1 MRLNKSWLAAAAA
14 MAMATGGC
22 NLVSGSEGSAPAG
35 VTAEAIQGAA
45 QDAEVRR
52 FYEARQWQ
60 PAWDQQRGDQLV
72 ETLRGAVRHGLNSA
86 TLLRDVEG
94 AGSPVEREVALTKA
108 ALAYAGTLA
117 HGATNPT
124 RLSTVYEIPRNQV
137 DVARGLAQAV
147 QGNNVGQ
154 WIEAQAPQ
162 DEEYRALSN
171 AYVQLVQAQQQ
182 QQQPQTGAAQQ
193 NVQGN
198 AQAEGNSQA
207 SGNAQADGNAQ
218 GERRARDDER
228 RAQASDLP
236 ADERAV
242 ILAVNMERRRWLER
256 QPPNTRIDVNT
267 AAAFLRYFR
276 DGNLADRR
284 VVVVGEPGWET
295 PQLGSPIFRLVA
307 NPTWTVPDSIE
318 QDELANLSAA
328 QLARKNMKRE
338 DGRLVQQPGPQ
349 NALGLVKFDMQNDH
363 AIYLHDTPAK
373 QMFGRDDRHLS
384 HGCVRVQDALGFA
397 RLLAQH
403 EGKLEQFERAQRGNS
418 QSGGEL
424 EPTFIN
430 LDRRIP
436 VRLLYHTAFVDNG
449 QVMFAPDAYGWDAAV
464 AEGLGLRAPGA
475 SSQALE
481 RARQKRAQRQRG
493 ADYGP

>member
-1 MRLNKSWLAAAAA
+1 MRLSKSWLAAATA
-14 MAMATGGC
+14 MALATGGC
-22 NLVSGSEGSAPAG
+22 NLVGGGNGTAPAG
-35 VTAEAIQGAA
+35 VTAEALQGAA
-45 QDAEVRR
+45 EDADVRR

-60 PAWDQQRGDQLV
+60 PAWGEELAGQLT
-72 ETLRGAVRHGLNSA
+72 ETIRGAVRHGLNPA
-86 TLLRDVEG
+86 PLLREVE
-94 AGSPVEREVALTKA
+94 AASSPVEREVALTKA

-117 HGATNPT
+117 HGATDPT
-124 RLSTVYEIPRNQV
+124 RLTPVYEVPRNQV
-137 DVARGLAQAV
+137 NVVRGLAEAV
-147 QGNNVGQ
+147 AANNVGQ
-154 WIEAQAPQ
+154 WIEARAPQ
-162 DEEYRALSN
+162 DEEYRALSA
-171 AYVQLVQAQQQ
+171 AYVQLLQAQQQ
-182 QQQPQTGAAQQ
+182 QQQPQPGAAEQ

-198 AQAEGNSQA
+198 AQAEGA
-207 SGNAQADGNAQ
+207 AK
-218 GERRARDDER
+218 DDER
-228 RAQASDLP
+228 RVEANELP

-256 QPPNTRIDVNT
+256 QAPQTRIDVNT

-318 QDELANLSAA
+318 QDELARLSPA
-328 QLARKNMKRE
+328 QLARRNIARE

-373 QMFGRDDRHLS
+373 QMFGRDERHLS

-403 EGKLEQFERAQRGNS
+403 EGKLEQFERAQRSENR
-418 QSGGEL
+418 QSGTEL

-430 LDRRIP
+430 LERRIP
-436 VRLLYHTAFVDNG
+436 VRLLYHTAYFDNG
-449 QVMFAPDAYGWDAAV
+449 QVTFTPDAYGWDAAV

-475 SSQALE
+475 SSEALE
-481 RARQKRAQRQRG
+481 RARQKRAQRQQG
-493 ADYGP
+493 ADFGP

>member
-14 MAMATGGC
+14 MAVATGGC
-22 NLVSGSEGSAPAG
+22 NLVSGGDGAAPAG
-35 VTAEAIQGAA
+35 VTAEALQGAA

-60 PAWDQQRGDQLV
+60 AAWDQERGDQLV
-72 ETLRGAVRHGLNSA
+72 ETIRGAVRHGLNPES
-86 TLLRDVEG
+86 LLREVEA

-108 ALAYAGTLA
+108 ALSYAGTLA
-117 HGATNPT
+117 HGATDPR
-124 RLSTVYEIPRNQV
+124 RLTPVYEVPRNQV
-137 DVARGLAQAV
+137 DIVRGLAEAV
-147 QGNNVGQ
+147 GANNVGQ

-162 DEEYRALSN
+162 DEEYRALSA
-171 AYVQLVQAQQQ
+171 AYVQLLQTQQQ
-182 QQQPQTGAAQQ
+182 QQQPQAGAAQQ

-198 AQAEGNSQA
+198 AHAGANVQAEGK
-207 SGNAQADGNAQ
+207 
-218 GERRARDDER
+218 EKDDER
-228 RAQASDLP
+228 PAQANELP
-236 ADERAV
+236 ADERAI

-307 NPTWTVPDSIE
+307 NPTWTVPESIE
-318 QDELANLSAA
+318 RDELASLSAG
-328 QLARKNMKRE
+328 QLARRNIERE
-338 DGRLVQQPGPQ
+338 NGRLVQQPGPQ
-349 NALGLVKFDMQNDH
+349 NALGLVKFDMENDH

-403 EGKLEQFERAQRGNS
+403 EGKLDQFERAQRGNNREP
-418 QSGGEL
+418 GAEV

-430 LDRRIP
+430 LERRIP
-436 VRLLYHTAFVDNG
+436 VRLLYHTAYLDNG

-464 AEGLGLRAPGA
+464 AEGLGLRAPGE
-475 SSQALE
+475 SGEALQRARRE
-481 RARQKRAQRQRG
+481 RAERQQG
-493 ADYGP
+493 ADFGP